1 MKAFILT
8 VCLVFALLP
17 SKAAAGIT
25 VNATPTAFTL
35 FTAGSAG
42 NCDGINNKCSGT
54 DPIVFVPGGSGTNN
68 PQHDMVPGYT
78 YRVSFQYTGWTTSGR
93 FTITV
98 AGGHASKFTFSTP
111 LPSNQATGTS
121 YNNGGTWNTYTTTF
135 TVSTAGSYQF
145 YFQTNSNYTMYANLR
160 ISGVPTSTDATLSAL
175 TLSSGALSPTFA
187 SGTIAYTQSVPNSVS
202 TITVTPTVND
212 ANATVTV
219 NGTAVATGVASG
231 NINLNVG
238 ANTITTVV
246 TAQNGTTKS
255 YTTTVT
261 REAASSTDAN
271 LSGLAYS
278 SGALTP
284 AFASGTIAYTHS
296 VPNSVSSITV
306 MPTVSQANAT
316 VTVNGAA
323 VASGVASGNINL
335 NVGANTITTVV
346 TAQDG
351 STTKTYTTT
360 VTRAASQSL
369 LTVNASPSA
378 LNASTTTS
386 TLSTSGGSGTGAVSY
401 AMTAGTCTL
410 SGNTVTAGS
419 ATETCTVTAT
429 KAADSTYESATATVD
444 ITVSLRATLA
454 SAANDASVIRTQATQ
469 LMQSQAFTQSQ
480 VQNITN
486 HLDGVRHNFNLM
498 PSHFGIRLHAPSLD
512 PIKPLIY
519 KVKDV
524 WLGPS
529 GSSSSPN
536 VHRVVARHDAPTGVG
551 GALDGES
558 LADAF
563 EQQSAN
569 ADQSPVLERGAQ
581 RYSWWS
587 AGTVDTGLFRT
598 GANHDEDS
606 RFRLD
611 GLTFGVDYKA
621 GPRSIVG
628 LALGLGYG
636 TDTDRERLGKVK
648 SSQKSLTG
656 YGVMGFGDGWVVD
669 GLLGYGSQTFS
680 GDRTT
685 SDGLATL
692 SFRRPGDSV
701 FMSGSVRKVFEFQP
715 WRMAVFLRDDV
726 TKIRLHRYVESGAAD
741 YALGYQSV
749 GSTSTNVSAG
759 LNISKDMDL
768 DGGKLTTTAIFGVNR
783 WYSNARSQGVFYA
796 DAGVAGG
803 VHALNQPFND
813 QTFQSLSLGVVY
825 VNKSGDGFDLSWMK
839 SVGSRRDKLTRL
851 RFGVNFAF

>member
-1 MKAFILT
+1 MQMKLCTNRYIEIFLQSLLFCCIIFFASVGSAQTIQSIATNGNGWTGVNRGNETCRDTGASVPYVYKNCWQAGGINYFGSMSGANGNTGSVQLTGLVPNSTYSLTLICAIYNNNATGSMTYSSGGGLTLTGTTVFSGLPTALVNNTPFATCRTQFVATANTATLNITQSGSGWAAGSSILY
-8 VCLVFALLP
+8 FAL
-17 SKAAAGIT
+17 
-25 VNATPTAFTL
+25 
-35 FTAGSAG
+35 
-42 NCDGINNKCSGT
+42 
-54 DPIVFVPGGSGTNN
+54 
-68 PQHDMVPGYT
+68 
-78 YRVSFQYTGWTTSGR
+78 VSQSLSL
-93 FTITV
+93 V
-98 AGGHASKFTFSTP
+98 AS
-111 LPSNQATGTS
+111 
-121 YNNGGTWNTYTTTF
+121 
-135 TVSTAGSYQF
+135 
-145 YFQTNSNYTMYANLR
+145 
-160 ISGVPTSTDATLSAL
+160 STDANLSGL
-175 TLSSGALSPTFA
+175 TYSSGALTPAFA
-187 SGTIAYTQSVPNSVS
+187 SGTISYTQSVANSVS
-202 TITVTPTVND
+202 SITVTPTVNQ

-231 NINLNVG
+231 
-238 ANTITTVV
+238 
-246 TAQNGTTKS
+246 S
-255 YTTTVT
+255 
-261 REAASSTDAN
+261 
-271 LSGLAYS
+271 
-278 SGALTP
+278 
-284 AFASGTIAYTHS
+284 
-296 VPNSVSSITV
+296 
-306 MPTVSQANAT
+306 
-316 VTVNGAA
+316 
-323 VASGVASGNINL
+323 INL

-351 STTKTYTTT
+351 TTTKTYTTT
-360 VTRAASQSL
+360 VTRAAAALQSQSL
-369 LTVNASPSA
+369 LAVNASPSA

-419 ATETCTVTAT
+419 ANETCTVTAT
-429 KAADSTYESATATVD
+429 KAADSTYEAAMATVD
-444 ITVSLRATLA
+444 ITVSFRATLA

-486 HLDGVRHNFNLM
+486 HLDGVRYHFNLM

-524 WLGPS
+524 WLGS
-529 GSSSSPN
+529 SESSSSPKG
-536 VHRVVARHDAPTGVG
+536 HRVVARQDAQTGVG
-551 GALDGES
+551 GAFDGETP
-558 LADAF
+558 ADAF

-569 ADQSPVLERGAQ
+569 AEQNPSLERGAQ

-598 GANHDEDS
+598 GANRDEES
-606 RFRLD
+606 RFRLN

-636 TDTDRERLGKVK
+636 TDTASEHLGKVK

-749 GSTSTNVSAG
+749 GSTNTNVSAG
-759 LNISKDMDL
+759 LNISNDMDL
-768 DGGKLTTTAIFGVNR
+768 DGGKLTTTVILGVNR
-783 WYSNARSQGVFYA
+783 GYSSSRSQGVFYA
-796 DAGVAGG
+796 DVGVAGG
-803 VHALNQPFND
+803 VHPLNQPFND
-813 QTFQSLSLGVVY
+813 QTFQSLSLGVMY
-825 VNKSGDGFDLSWMK
+825 VNKSGDGVDFSWMK

-851 RFGVNFAF
+851 RFGLNFAL

>member
-1 MKAFILT
+1 MVNAMRYHADIPSEGGQRTVWTAFKSTLSNLKTQVFIALGVSLLAMHANAAVNITIQPSSSGTDVVATLSGSHKIVQAMPFGVDFGASASVGPRSFIKFSSAIDPASTTMTRLT
-8 VCLVFALLP
+8 VESPTCSGDRIGPSSNIVHATSTSVTGAPFAFFFT
-17 SKAAAGIT
+17 SKLIYVPTSSRLNDVINVAASMTYANKTLADMGLAVGTLTCSWGPALDRQSMTISVLSSPAPVVTSISPNSGATTGGTAVTIT
-25 VNATPTAFTL
+25 GTNLTGATGVMIGGVSATNVTVLNATTITATTPAHASGSTSVEVTTPGGGNGANTL
-35 FTAGSAG
+35 FT
-42 NCDGINNKCSGT
+42 
-54 DPIVFVPGGSGTNN
+54 
-68 PQHDMVPGYT
+68 Y
-78 YRVSFQYTGWTTSGR
+78 
-93 FTITV
+93 
-98 AGGHASKFTFSTP
+98 
-111 LPSNQATGTS
+111 
-121 YNNGGTWNTYTTTF
+121 
-135 TVSTAGSYQF
+135 
-145 YFQTNSNYTMYANLR
+145 
-160 ISGVPTSTDATLSAL
+160 
-175 TLSSGALSPTFA
+175 
-187 SGTIAYTQSVPNSVS
+187 
-202 TITVTPTVND
+202 
-212 ANATVTV
+212 
-219 NGTAVATGVASG
+219 
-231 NINLNVG
+231 
-238 ANTITTVV
+238 
-246 TAQNGTTKS
+246 
-255 YTTTVT
+255 
-261 REAASSTDAN
+261 
-271 LSGLAYS
+271 
-278 SGALTP
+278 
-284 AFASGTIAYTHS
+284 
-296 VPNSVSSITV
+296 
-306 MPTVSQANAT
+306 VSQ
-316 VTVNGAA
+316 
-323 VASGVASGNINL
+323 
-335 NVGANTITTVV
+335 
-346 TAQDG
+346 
-351 STTKTYTTT
+351 
-360 VTRAASQSL
+360 SQSG

-410 SGNTVTAGS
+410 SGNTVTASS
-419 ATETCTVTAT
+419 ANETCTVTAT
-429 KAADSTYESATATVD
+429 KAADSTYEAAMATVD
-444 ITVSLRATLA
+444 ITVSFRATLA

-486 HLDGVRHNFNLM
+486 HLDGVRYHFNLM

-524 WLGPS
+524 WLGS
-529 GSSSSPN
+529 SESSSSPKG
-536 VHRVVARHDAPTGVG
+536 HRVVARQDAQTGVG
-551 GALDGES
+551 GAFDGETP
-558 LADAF
+558 ADAF

-569 ADQSPVLERGAQ
+569 AEQNPSLERGAQ

-598 GANHDEDS
+598 GANRDEES
-606 RFRLD
+606 RFRLN

-636 TDTDRERLGKVK
+636 TDTASEHLGKVK

-749 GSTSTNVSAG
+749 GSTNTNVSAG
-759 LNISKDMDL
+759 LNISNDMDL
-768 DGGKLTTTAIFGVNR
+768 DGGKLTTTVILGVNR
-783 WYSNARSQGVFYA
+783 GYSSSRSQGVFYA
-796 DAGVAGG
+796 DVGVAGG
-803 VHALNQPFND
+803 VHPLNQPFND
-813 QTFQSLSLGVVY
+813 QTFQSLSLGVMY
-825 VNKSGDGFDLSWMK
+825 VNKSGDGVDFSWMK

-851 RFGVNFAF
+851 RFGLNFAL

>member
-1 MKAFILT
+1 M
-8 VCLVFALLP
+8 
-17 SKAAAGIT
+17 
-25 VNATPTAFTL
+25 
-35 FTAGSAG
+35 
-42 NCDGINNKCSGT
+42 
-54 DPIVFVPGGSGTNN
+54 
-68 PQHDMVPGYT
+68 
-78 YRVSFQYTGWTTSGR
+78 
-93 FTITV
+93 
-98 AGGHASKFTFSTP
+98 
-111 LPSNQATGTS
+111 
-121 YNNGGTWNTYTTTF
+121 
-135 TVSTAGSYQF
+135 
-145 YFQTNSNYTMYANLR
+145 
-160 ISGVPTSTDATLSAL
+160 
-175 TLSSGALSPTFA
+175 
-187 SGTIAYTQSVPNSVS
+187 
-202 TITVTPTVND
+202 TVTPTVNE

-219 NGTAVATGVASG
+219 NGTAVAT
-231 NINLNVG
+231 
-238 ANTITTVV
+238 
-246 TAQNGTTKS
+246 
-255 YTTTVT
+255 
-261 REAASSTDAN
+261 
-271 LSGLAYS
+271 
-278 SGALTP
+278 
-284 AFASGTIAYTHS
+284 
-296 VPNSVSSITV
+296 
-306 MPTVSQANAT
+306 
-316 VTVNGAA
+316 
-323 VASGVASGNINL
+323 GVASGNINL

-360 VTRAASQSL
+360 VTRAAAALQSQSS
-369 LTVNASPSA
+369 LTVSASPSA
-378 LNASTTTS
+378 LNASMTTS

-419 ATETCTVTAT
+419 VTETCTVTAT
-429 KAADSTYESATATVD
+429 KAADSTYEAATATVD
-444 ITVSLRATLA
+444 IIVSFRATLA

-480 VQNITN
+480 VQNITS
-486 HLDGVRHNFNLM
+486 HLDGVRHHFNLM

-529 GSSSSPN
+529 GSSSPPN
-536 VHRVVARHDAPTGVG
+536 VRRVVARHDAPTGVG

-569 ADQSPVLERGAQ
+569 ADQNPSLERGAQ

-598 GANHDEDS
+598 GANRDEDS

-636 TDTDRERLGKVK
+636 TDTDREHLGKVK

-656 YGVMGFGDGWVVD
+656 YGVMGFGDDWMVD

-759 LNISKDMDL
+759 LNISNDMDL
-768 DGGKLTTTAIFGVNR
+768 DGGKLTTTAILGVNR

-813 QTFQSLSLGVVY
+813 QTFQSLSLGVMY
-825 VNKSGDGFDLSWMK
+825 VNKSGDGVDFSWMK

-851 RFGVNFAF
+851 RFEVNFAL

>member
-1 MKAFILT
+1 MKAFLLT
-8 VCLVFALLP
+8 ICLVFALLP
-17 SKAAAGIT
+17 SKAAAAIT
-25 VNATPTAFTL
+25 VTATPTAFT
-35 FTAGSAG
+35 FIGSGTVSAG
-42 NCDGINNKCSGT
+42 NCDGGNNKCSGT
-54 DPIVFVPGGSGTNN
+54 GPIVGVPVATKNTDFFDFL
-68 PQHDMVPGYT
+68 QGYT
-78 YRVSFQYTGWTTSGR
+78 YTLSFQYTGHPTNGK
-93 FTITV
+93 FTVGV
-98 AGGHASKFTFSTP
+98 ANSLMASRFTFSTP
-111 LPSNQATGTS
+111 LPTIAFTGAS
-121 YNNGGTWNTYTTTF
+121 YNNGGAWNSYTTTF
-135 TVSTAGSYQF
+135 TVNTTGSYQF
-145 YFQTNSNYTMYANLR
+145 YFQTLFNTTYTMYANLA

-202 TITVTPTVND
+202 SMTVTPTVND

-246 TAQNGTTKS
+246 TAQ
-255 YTTTVT
+255 
-261 REAASSTDAN
+261 
-271 LSGLAYS
+271 
-278 SGALTP
+278 
-284 AFASGTIAYTHS
+284 
-296 VPNSVSSITV
+296 
-306 MPTVSQANAT
+306 
-316 VTVNGAA
+316 
-323 VASGVASGNINL
+323 
-335 NVGANTITTVV
+335 
-346 TAQDG
+346 DG

-360 VTRAASQSL
+360 VTRAAAALQSQSS
-369 LTVNASPSA
+369 LTVSASPSA

-429 KAADSTYESATATVD
+429 KAADSTYEAATATVD
-444 ITVSLRATLA
+444 ITVSFRAALA

-480 VQNITN
+480 VQNITS
-486 HLDGVRHNFNLM
+486 HLDGVRHHFNLM

-569 ADQSPVLERGAQ
+569 ADQSPSLERGAQ

-598 GANHDEDS
+598 GANRDEDS

-636 TDTDRERLGKVK
+636 TDTAPVHLGKVK

-656 YGVMGFGDGWVVD
+656 YGVMGFGDGWMVD

-759 LNISKDMDL
+759 LNISNDMDL
-768 DGGKLTTTAIFGVNR
+768 DGGKLTTTVILGVNR
-783 WYSNARSQGVFYA
+783 GYSSSRSQGVFYA
-796 DAGVAGG
+796 DVGVAGG
-803 VHALNQPFND
+803 VHPLNQPFND
-813 QTFQSLSLGVVY
+813 QTFQSLSLGGMY
-825 VNKSGDGFDLSWMK
+825 VNKAGDGVDFSWMK

-851 RFGVNFAF
+851 RFGLNFAL